1 MIEIHLTND
10 TQPDSLPSIKERW
23 DFLLEVYKKT
33 PNIVN
38 LPVPILSSTGCV
50 NDCEFCID
58 SQQKFKPLPISDV
71 RNDLL
76 FLKRQNKKFNVLW
89 HDPNFGIRFDHNM
102 DVIEQVDADNL
113 SHICEMNIHK
123 LTKRNCITLQKNNI
137 IAVAPGLES
146 WRSYGCKSLK
156 GLQISDPVKK
166 VQYINET
173 MKMINKYIPIIQLN
187 MIFGLDID
195 TKISHEDAF
204 TLTEI
209 LMRKTPGI
217 YTNFQTLTIFGEST
231 PLGRT
236 LEKDDRVLNIPF
248 HLLNGFSYS
257 NVKLLCDPSK
267 FYMSYAYLLKAEKSF
282 KLLCRRVS
290 KCKPFYG
297 KLFYFLKNLTGRLD
311 IDHFINLSDKIKYN
325 QDYHNFF
332 TGKSKDIPKELYKSI
347 EGDLGKFYDFLPDNV
362 FD

>member
-113 SHICEMNIHK
+113 SHICEMYIH
-123 LTKRNCITLQKNNI
+123 
-137 IAVAPGLES
+137 
-146 WRSYGCKSLK
+146 
-156 GLQISDPVKK
+156 
-166 VQYINET
+166 
-173 MKMINKYIPIIQLN
+173 
-187 MIFGLDID
+187 
-195 TKISHEDAF
+195 
-204 TLTEI
+204 
-209 LMRKTPGI
+209 
-217 YTNFQTLTIFGEST
+217 
-231 PLGRT
+231 
-236 LEKDDRVLNIPF
+236 
-248 HLLNGFSYS
+248 
-257 NVKLLCDPSK
+257 
-267 FYMSYAYLLKAEKSF
+267 
-282 KLLCRRVS
+282 
-290 KCKPFYG
+290 
-297 KLFYFLKNLTGRLD
+297 NLT
-311 IDHFINLSDKIKYN
+311 
-325 QDYHNFF
+325 
-332 TGKSKDIPKELYKSI
+332 
-347 EGDLGKFYDFLPDNV
+347 
-362 FD
+362 